1 MIQIDF
7 GEAKKIAVEENE
19 EMQSDEFE
27 QNQLLRS
34 DIRGSFVGTYNYMAP
49 ELIVDS

>member
-7 GEAKKIAVEENE
+7 GEAKQISLDEKEETEGE
-19 EMQSDEFE
+19 EIE
-27 QNQLLRS
+27 QYQLLRS

-49 ELIVDS
+49 ELISSS